1 MTTKRPALAA
11 PVAALSWPPPLDWPQ
26 HLRTAGALRIRD
38 VPLHPENQ
46 ALRAL
51 AAELGPVSTRG
62 LSHRAGLVESGAVQR
77 VEALPGP
84 VLDQYAKSLRSAGSD
99 AFALH
104 SDESFCL
111 RPARW
116 VLLHCWQPAER
127 GGDTLLL
134 AVEEILEQA
143 TREVRIALEQLRL
156 PYPCGDRVTIETS
169 GVLRFNA
176 EEIESAALRRG
187 VPLSLPQRAWL
198 ARFEQRFA
206 RQASRLRLNAGD
218 LLIIDN
224 WRMLHGRTA
233 FDASSGRLL
242 KRLRVL

>member
-1 MTTKRPALAA
+1 M
-11 PVAALSWPPPLDWPQ
+11 
-26 HLRTAGALRIRD
+26 RIRD

-84 VLDQYAKSLRSAGSD
+84 VLDQYAKSLRSASSD

-111 RPARW
+111 QPARW
-116 VLLHCWQPAER
+116 VLLHCWQSAEL

-134 AVEEILEQA
+134 TVEEILAQVS
-143 TREVRIALEQLRL
+143 REARIALEQLRL
-156 PYPCGDRVTIETS
+156 PYPCGDRVTIEPS
-169 GVLRFNA
+169 GGLRFNA
-176 EEIESAALRRG
+176 EEVESAAARRG
-187 VPLSLPQRAWL
+187 IPLSLPQRGWL
-198 ARFEQRFA
+198 ARFEQLFA
-206 RQASRLRLNAGD
+206 RQASRLRMDAGD

-224 WRMLHGRTA
+224 WRILHGRTA